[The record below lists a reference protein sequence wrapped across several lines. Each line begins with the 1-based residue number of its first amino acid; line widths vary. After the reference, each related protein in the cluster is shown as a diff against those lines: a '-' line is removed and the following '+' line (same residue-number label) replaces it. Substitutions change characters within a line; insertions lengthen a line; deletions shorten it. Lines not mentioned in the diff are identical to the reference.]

1 VAISMIRVRIVGHR
15 ITGVMQSKSRH
26 DKIAVEASAD
36 GLGVQS
42 QSVTCIP
49 SEAQE
54 LVALVTALTP
64 LLFAQDGLSV

>member
-1 VAISMIRVRIVGHR
+1 
-15 ITGVMQSKSRH
+15 MQSKSRH